1 MTRLVPMFG
10 MLVALTWPLWSC
22 SGARHDDQSNPQVA
36 GNRVGGLK
44 GIVAINN
51 ILATRVLDDRFDLMR
66 SVYSN
71 SNFREIAGLLG
82 GYEGVGIKNKFG
94 NGNPNAVNMLLWST
108 VLKNFATQ
116 IAESVCVDDSRPDGF
131 RDFYRDS
138 DFVINKEA
146 QAVFQGC
153 GESQGNKAWRQN
165 PRALWD
171 LLIQTDAPEAEFQVW
186 SMWIKSSEFEG
197 SYQSPREQLTSG
209 ISAALLNPYF
219 LLER

>member
-1 MTRLVPMFG
+1 MYG
-10 MLVALTWPLWSC
+10 MLVALTWPIWSC
-22 SGARHDDQSNPQVA
+22 SGARNDHQSNPHVA
-36 GNRVGGLK
+36 GNRFGGLK

-51 ILATRVLDDRFDLMR
+51 ILATRVLDDRFDLMQ

-71 SNFREIAGLLG
+71 SNFSEIAGLLG

-116 IAESVCVDDSRPDGF
+116 IADSVCVDGSRPDGF
-131 RDFYRDS
+131 RDSYRDS

-153 GESQGNKAWRQN
+153 GRPQGAKTWREN

-171 LLIQTDAPEAEFQVW
+171 LLIQTDAPEAEFQAW
-186 SMWIKSSEFEG
+186 SMWVKSDEFEG
-197 SYQSPREQLTSG
+197 FYQSPREQLSSG